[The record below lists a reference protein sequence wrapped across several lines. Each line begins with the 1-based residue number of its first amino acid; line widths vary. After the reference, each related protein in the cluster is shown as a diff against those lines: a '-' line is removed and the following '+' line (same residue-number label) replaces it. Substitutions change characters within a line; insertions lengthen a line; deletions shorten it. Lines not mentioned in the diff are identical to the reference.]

1 MARGLAQPWARVHLQ
16 EDPTADRV
24 PLRRERDCLTD
35 DVEVAP
41 ALGQAALAPIRRA
54 AAVTVHQIHRLTS
67 AVGGMNRGQPATGP
81 LPERGLLASRDG
93 VPELG
98 DRRAAV
104 RSTSVQDR
112 VGPTDCVLNLW
123 ALAEPT
129 GPAARRLL
137 AGQLDQR
144 IDARQGDAGDHG
156 AVVGPD
162 PRLGR
167 QGVRNPRPALP
178 LVVERD
184 AGVDHRSTLRQEDI
198 VDRPVEAAGRAHP
211 GHVPAAL
218 DDLSFRTREDPTP
231 VDRSAI
237 RAAARLVAVENL
249 EASQHPGALLAAGTE
264 GPATRDP
271 VATID
276 GHGPSAS
283 HHGGAGDDRV
293 PARVNLLDTLVR
305 QTERDEL
312 ADAVVG
318 HIPADRAGALGE
330 QLNDA
335 YVGQRVS
342 LKTTQLPRDDQPVEA
357 GGMKLL
363 HQRLRQALLALD
375 LVVVA
380 ADDRPQRGCGPHRGL
395 SIDIGGQEV
404 FFRNLLH
411 GRECS
416 AGAAEVS
423 RGTVPR
429 RVQGRPFAA
438 ETALSTIPGMC
449 ATIPVSLAGEATSWR
464 ESRL

>member
-1 MARGLAQPWARVHLQ
+1 MAEGRARGLAQPWARVHLQ

-24 PLRRERDCLTD
+24 PLRRERDCLAD

-93 VPELG
+93 V
-98 DRRAAV
+98 
-104 RSTSVQDR
+104 
-112 VGPTDCVLNLW
+112 
-123 ALAEPT
+123 
-129 GPAARRLL
+129 
-137 AGQLDQR
+137 
-144 IDARQGDAGDHG
+144 
-156 AVVGPD
+156 
-162 PRLGR
+162 
-167 QGVRNPRPALP
+167 
-178 LVVERD
+178 VERD

-231 VDRSAI
+231 VDRRAI

-335 YVGQRVS
+335 HVGQRVS
-342 LKTTQLPRDDQPVEA
+342 LKTTELTRDDQPVEA

-404 FFRNLLH
+404 FFRNLSH

-423 RGTVPR
+423 RGTRPR
-429 RVQGRPFAA
+429 GY
-438 ETALSTIPGMC
+438 L
-449 ATIPVSLAGEATSWR
+449 LAGSATSAVGTPHPPDR
-464 ESRL
+464 